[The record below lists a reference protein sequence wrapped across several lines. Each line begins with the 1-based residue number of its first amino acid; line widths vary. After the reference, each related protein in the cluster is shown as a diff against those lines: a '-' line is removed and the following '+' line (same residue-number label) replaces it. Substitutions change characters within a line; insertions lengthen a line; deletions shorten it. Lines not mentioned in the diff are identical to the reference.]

1 MHVFA
6 VAIMLILDWFLS
18 NTPSA
23 GPYFRKE
30 LFGMSHIVQI
40 QTQVR
45 DPVAVEAACRRLG
58 LLPPVRGKARL
69 FTSEATG
76 LIIHLPAWNFPLVCD
91 TATGELKY
99 DNYQG
104 HWGDPRELSKFLQ
117 AYATEK
123 AKLAARQQ
131 GHTVTEQKLVDGTIK
146 LTVQIG
152 GAQ

>member
-1 MHVFA
+1 
-6 VAIMLILDWFLS
+6 
-18 NTPSA
+18 
-23 GPYFRKE
+23 
-30 LFGMSHIVQI
+30 MSHIVQI
-40 QTQVR
+40 QTQIR

-76 LIIHLPAWNFPLVCD
+76 LIVQLPSWNFPVVCD
-91 TATGELKY
+91 TTSGEVKY
-99 DNYQG
+99 DNYNG
-104 HWGDPRELSKFLQ
+104 AWGDPAELSKFLQ

-131 GHTVTEQKLVDGTIK
+131 GHIVTEQKLTDGTIK

-152 GAQ
+152 GAS